1 MDPVQ
6 TGATAAIVSIVLGA
20 FKLVENISK
29 KKNGAGSETQL
40 ALLGQRVESLE
51 KNIEET
57 HAKMVELLKE
67 FYVFREETR
76 LWRVSY
82 EAKSGRLQDGKD
94 RH

>member
-6 TGATAAIVSIVLGA
+6 TGGTAAIVSIVLGA
-20 FKLVENISK
+20 FKLVESINK
-29 KKNGAGSETQL
+29 KKNGSGSETQL

-76 LWRVSY
+76 LWRVGY
-82 EAKSGRLQDGKD
+82 EAKNGRLQDGKD